1 MKIDNKYAKYT
12 KILGLSNDNIDVNIV
27 KKAYKQK
34 ALKLH
39 PDKGGNEDDFKKL
52 NNAYSKILE
61 LLDLI
66 KNGEN
71 KASNIIYINT
81 NVTLY
86 DIFINKKKSININGN
101 IKTMDLK
108 NGFKE
113 FIYLSDKIKVHLKL
127 ILDNHF
133 QLDHKN
139 RELKNVIELTYLDT
153 YFVDN
158 FSLFYTFIDGSKYKI
173 DYKKNNIIK
182 DVFYLPDKCNF
193 LYENKSYKFAIYVNV
208 KEPSDIEIDLIK
220 KAVYK
225 YSSPKGNNHGFTDS
239 KNNQNDEI
247 KNILNKLDYMN
258 LKELKNFCKIKKIK
272 GYSYY
277 NKSDLIIYIRDY
289 FSNKNI

>member
-39 PDKGGNEDDFKKL
+39 PDKGGNEDNFKEL

-61 LLDLI
+61 LLNLI

-71 KASNIIYINT
+71 KASNIIHINT

-101 IKTMDLK
+101 IKTINLK

-113 FIYLSDKIKVHLKL
+113 FIYLSDKTKVHLKL
-127 ILDNHF
+127 ILDTHF

-139 RELKNVIELTYLDT
+139 RELKNVIELAYLDT

-158 FSLFYTFIDGSKYKI
+158 FSLFYTFIDGSIYKI
-173 DYKKNNIIK
+173 NYKKNNIIK
-182 DVFYLPDKCNF
+182 DVFYLPEKCNF

-208 KEPSDIEIDLIK
+208 KKPSDIEIDLIK

-225 YSSPKGNNHGFTDS
+225 YSSPKGNNHGFINS
-239 KNNQNDEI
+239 KNNENDEI

-258 LKELKNFCKIKKIK
+258 LKEIKNFCKNKKIK

-277 NKSDLIIYIRDY
+277 NKCDLITYIRDY

>member
-1 MKIDNKYAKYT
+1 MNIDNKYAKY
-12 KILGLSNDNIDVNIV
+12 KKLLGLSNDNIDVNIV

-39 PDKGGNEDDFKKL
+39 PDKGGNEDNFKEL

-61 LLDLI
+61 LLELI
-66 KNGEN
+66 KNREN
-71 KASNIIYINT
+71 KITNIIHMNT

-86 DIFINKKKSININGN
+86 DLFIDKKKSIKVNGN
-101 IKTMDLK
+101 IKTIDLN

-113 FIYLSDKIKVHLKL
+113 FISLSDKTKVHLKL
-127 ILDNHF
+127 ILDTHF

-139 RELKNVIELTYLDT
+139 MELKNVIELTYLDT

-158 FSLFYTFIDGSKYKI
+158 FSLIYTFIDGSKYKI
-173 DYKKNNIIK
+173 NYKKNNIIK

-193 LYENKSYKFAIYVNV
+193 LYENKCYKFAIYVHV
-208 KEPSDIEIDLIK
+208 KKPNDIEIDLIK

-225 YSSPKGNNHGFTDS
+225 YSIPKGNNHGFNKS
-239 KNNQNDEI
+239 KNSEYDEI
-247 KNILNKLDYMN
+247 KNIISKLDYMN
-258 LKELKNFCKIKKIK
+258 LKDLKEICKNNKIK

-277 NKSDLIIYIRDY
+277 NKSDLIVYIRNY